1 MKIKPIIIFLLIG
14 TLVAC
19 TAESSNEKEDISS
32 LIDSSFIKN
41 NQIPDEDNL
50 KPQIKEDTLQT
61 GEVNNMVW
69 NGENGLRIEW
79 DKKGNGPK
87 IELHDVVMVNYEARV
102 ARGDVYDSNAEI
114 GQPVPLKTGI
124 GQLIEGWEK
133 GLLQLSVGDKGRIM
147 IPSKLGYGPD
157 GLLGVVPQNADIVV
171 EIEIVSIVT
180 PVELEDGV
188 KVYKY
193 QAVSEGAYPQKNQT
207 ITFDYFTFKTGT
219 KPGLYDNSYEKGTPF
234 SFRFKNDNVVDGL
247 HIGFSQIRA
256 NEKAFIYIPSEMA
269 YGSKG
274 LVDLVPPNTDIIF
287 DVRVESIK

>member
-1 MKIKPIIIFLLIG
+1 MKINSIILLTIG
-14 TLVAC
+14 FYLTAC
-19 TAESSNEKEDISS
+19 NTNENSDENVNT

-41 NQIPDEDNL
+41 NQIPLEEENKVEL
-50 KPQIKEDTLQT
+50 KTDTLSD
-61 GEVNNMVW
+61 GKINEMVW

-79 DKKGNGPK
+79 DVKGNGPK

-102 ARGDVYDSNAEI
+102 ARGEVYDSNTEI

-133 GLLQLSVGDKGRIM
+133 GLLQLNVGDKCRIM

-157 GLLGVVPQNADIVV
+157 GLLGVVPQNADLIV
-171 EIEIVSIVT
+171 EIEIVSLVT
-180 PVELEDGV
+180 PTELEDGV

-193 QAVSEGAYPQKNQT
+193 EPVSEGAYPQKNQT
-207 ITFDYFTFKTGT
+207 ITFDYFTFRTGT